1 VFAAVFFAGPILG
14 NCMVL
19 VMGLVWDAK
28 DLLIEVKREEFKR
41 ARGGGKKSD
50 GGSKGGGKKEKGK
63 GKGKGKKED

>member
-1 VFAAVFFAGPILG
+1 
-14 NCMVL
+14 
-19 VMGLVWDAK
+19 MGLVWDAK